1 VPPLSVQRC
10 SVAKNGGSLHFDDLD
25 RQIVAELVR
34 DARQS
39 YAAIGERVGLSA
51 SAVKRR
57 TDRLSRDGALVGFTA
72 VVNPEMAGRTEAFVE
87 LYCGVPLAPEVIAR
101 VLDRHPQVIAAYIVS
116 GEPDALVHLRTGD
129 VAELDD
135 VLEQIRADLRA
146 ERTRSSVVLAQ
157 LLQRSPA
164 LSEERPSP

>member
-1 VPPLSVQRC
+1 VQPLRVQPG
-10 SVAKNGGSLHFDDLD
+10 SVAKNGESLQINDLD
-25 RQIVAELVR
+25 RQIVAELIR

-57 TDRLSRDGALVGFTA
+57 TDRLRRDGAIVGFSA
-72 VVNPEMAGRTEAFVE
+72 VLNPEVAGETEAFVE
-87 LYCGVPLAPEVIAR
+87 LYCQGPIAPEIIAR

-116 GEPDALVHLRTGD
+116 GEPDALVHLRTGN

-135 VLEQIRADLRA
+135 VLEQIRTDLRA

-157 LLQRSPA
+157 LLNRPPSFSRDPHSP
-164 LSEERPSP
+164 

>member
-1 VPPLSVQRC
+1 MQPR
-10 SVAKNGGSLHFDDLD
+10 SVAKNGGSLQIDDLD

-39 YAAIGERVGLSA
+39 YAAIGEQVGLSA

-57 TDRLSRDGALVGFTA
+57 TDRLCRDGAVVGFSA
-72 VVNPEMAGRTEAFVE
+72 VLNPEVAGRTEAFVE
-87 LYCGVPLAPEVIAR
+87 LYCQGPIAPEIIAG
-101 VLDRHPQVIAAYIVS
+101 VLERHPQVIAAYIVS
-116 GEPDALVHLRTGD
+116 GEPDALVHLRTGN

-135 VLEQIRADLRA
+135 VLEQIRTELRA

-157 LLQRSPA
+157 LLQRP
-164 LSEERPSP
+164 PSLAAEQPPP

>member
-1 VPPLSVQRC
+1 MPPVSLQRR
-10 SVAKNGGSLHFDDLD
+10 SVAKNGGSLQIDELD
-25 RQIVAELVR
+25 RQIVAELVH

-57 TDRLSRDGALVGFTA
+57 TDRLCREGTLVGFSA
-72 VVNPEMAGRTEAFVE
+72 VVNPEMAGQTEAFVE
-87 LYCGVPLAPEVIAR
+87 LYCGVPAAPEAIAR

-129 VAELDD
+129 VAELDE
-135 VLEQIRADLRA
+135 VLEDIRTELRA

-157 LLQRSPA
+157 LLQRSPW
-164 LSEERPSP
+164 LPKEPRSP

>member
-1 VPPLSVQRC
+1 MPTLHLQPC
-10 SVAKNGGSLHFDDLD
+10 SVAKNGGSLQIDDLD

-39 YAAIGERVGLSA
+39 YAVIGERVGLSA

-57 TDRLSRDGALVGFTA
+57 TDRLSHNGAIIGFSA
-72 VVNPEMAGRTEAFVE
+72 VLNPEVAGKTEAFVE
-87 LYCGVPLAPEVIAR
+87 LYCRDPLSPETIGQ

-116 GEPDALVHLRTGD
+116 GEPDALIHLRTGT

-135 VLEQIRADLRA
+135 VLEQIRAELRA
-146 ERTRSSVVLAQ
+146 DRTRSSVVLAR
-157 LLQRSPA
+157 LLHRLPPLA
-164 LSEERPSP
+164 AER

>member
-1 VPPLSVQRC
+1 VPTLHLQPC
-10 SVAKNGGSLHFDDLD
+10 SVAKNGGSLQIDDLD

-39 YAAIGERVGLSA
+39 YAVIGERVGLSA

-57 TDRLSRDGALVGFTA
+57 TDRLSRDGAIIGFSA
-72 VVNPEMAGRTEAFVE
+72 VLNPEVAGSTEAFVE
-87 LYCGVPLAPEVIAR
+87 LYCRDPLSPETIGQ

-116 GEPDALVHLRTGD
+116 GEPDALVHLRTGT

-135 VLEQIRADLRA
+135 VLEQIRAELRA
-146 ERTRSSVVLAQ
+146 DRTRSSVVLARLLHRLPQ
-157 LLQRSPA
+157 LSTD
-164 LSEERPSP
+164 RPPP

>member
-1 VPPLSVQRC
+1 VQPLRVHLG
-10 SVAKNGGSLHFDDLD
+10 SVAKNGESLQIDDLD

-57 TDRLSRDGALVGFTA
+57 TDRLRRDGTVIGFSA
-72 VVNPEMAGRTEAFVE
+72 VLNPQVAGETEAFVE
-87 LYCGVPLAPEVIAR
+87 LYCQGPIAPEIIAR

-116 GEPDALVHLRTGD
+116 GEPDALVHLRTGN
-129 VAELDD
+129 VAELDE
-135 VLEQIRADLRA
+135 VLEQIRTDLRA

-157 LLQRSPA
+157 LLNRPPSFSRELHSP
-164 LSEERPSP
+164 

>member
-1 VPPLSVQRC
+1 LQI
-10 SVAKNGGSLHFDDLD
+10 DDLD

-39 YAAIGERVGLSA
+39 YAAIGEQVGLSA

-57 TDRLSRDGALVGFTA
+57 TDRLCRDGAVIGFSA
-72 VVNPEMAGRTEAFVE
+72 VLNPEAAGTTEAFVE
-87 LYCGVPLAPEVIAR
+87 LYCQDPIAPENITR

-116 GEPDALVHLRTGD
+116 GEPDALVHLRTRT

-146 ERTRSSVVLAQ
+146 ERSRSSIVLAQ
-157 LLQRSPA
+157 LLHRPPSLSPDH
-164 LSEERPSP
+164 SSS